1 MNLNIQF
8 NIDVKQI
15 RDRSFVA
22 TINSIDKYSD
32 LTIKSSVSSSET
44 IKECLEKVKTEL
56 QLIVT
61 QYEQHYAIKG

>member
-8 NIDVKQI
+8 NIDVRQI

-22 TINSIDKYSD
+22 SITSIDKYSD
-32 LTIKSSVSSSET
+32 LTIKSSSSSSET
-44 IKECLEKVKTEL
+44 IKECLDKVKTEL